1 MLLQRLHQPRATQ
14 LDRTPGL
21 SRDVPCPSKR
31 SKAARDYSDEPP
43 LNWTSHSHGIQLEG
57 SARGRLANLQ
67 SLSLVDETKI
77 PGPAVP
83 VWRDQLESLL
93 SPVGVP
99 VFERMRLL
107 ERDDRQV
114 SPPTPFSV
122 MILSEFVT
130 NFFKR
135 LEATATRVGSVAEN
149 QAKRVSPASHILEK
163 TCRFRRSL
171 SEQTSLQ
178 VCDMIQQI
186 QRIAADRLT
195 AKGTCT
201 KKICTTK
208 GIAC

>member
-1 MLLQRLHQPRATQ
+1 MLLQRLHQPRAAQ

-31 SKAARDYSDEPP
+31 NKAARDYSDEPP

-57 SARGRLANLQ
+57 SAQGRLANLQ
-67 SLSLVDETKI
+67 SLSLVDETRI

-114 SPPTPFSV
+114 SPPTSFSV
-122 MILSEFVT
+122 VIPMQFVT
-130 NFFKR
+130 DFFR
-135 LEATATRVGSVAEN
+135 PDEATSTRVGSVAES
-149 QAKRVSPASHILEK
+149 QSECVSPASHFPNR
-163 TCRFRRSL
+163 TCRLRR
-171 SEQTSLQ
+171 TFF
-178 VCDMIQQI
+178 
-186 QRIAADRLT
+186 AH
-195 AKGTCT
+195 
-201 KKICTTK
+201 
-208 GIAC
+208 